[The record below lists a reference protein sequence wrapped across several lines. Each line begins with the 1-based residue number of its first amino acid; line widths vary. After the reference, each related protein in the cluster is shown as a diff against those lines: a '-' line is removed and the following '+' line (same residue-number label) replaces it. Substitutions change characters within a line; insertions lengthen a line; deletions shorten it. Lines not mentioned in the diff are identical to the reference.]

1 MPPPPPPAN
10 VYPCID
16 WIPKGIARNK
26 PKRLKLTND
35 ELKNVISAAKSKALE
50 ARKRLGQAVREEQ
63 MVSSQ
68 GSTQGAPVNQASNE
82 PRAEDEDDII
92 MKEYGLDS
100 YDDEDKAMGN
110 ENDASE
116 DDADEGLTTSTRGPT
131 SALADDIA
139 GLTYHASNEDDPYLR
154 QAENGAENDDQEEED
169 ELIIKPTDN
178 LIVAGHV
185 SKDESSIEVYVYD
198 VTQNDLYLHHD
209 IIQSDYPCC
218 VKWIGHVHN
227 KTKNLAAA
235 GYMSPDIY
243 LWDLDI
249 VDVLEPLEILKGHR
263 DAVIDISWNDQVRNI
278 MASGS
283 ADKHVR
289 LWNLDECKSVS
300 NIKLSGKVSALE
312 FGIYEKFLLL
322 GGDLNKNVSLI
333 DTRTNSV
340 VCKWQL
346 TGEVEKVRWAP
357 ASPSNFLVSDDQGYI
372 YYYDIRQS
380 GSNNQQPQVKFHAHQ
395 ISVTGLEFSPKCSD
409 MLVTASADDTIK
421 VWDTKEAFSSTRNS
435 PPKLVKEI
443 TDLKVGSIL
452 SLKICPDSLA
462 MIAVGGD
469 NKCNSFKTYD
479 LTNEKEGKL
488 MNTQIK
494 FCLSLTI
501 LILNVHSS
509 QPFLILNHTKNS

>member
-10 VYPCID
+10 VYPCLD
-16 WIPKGIARNK
+16 WIPKGVARSR
-26 PKRLKLTND
+26 PERLKLTND
-35 ELKNVISAAKSKALE
+35 ELKNVISAAKAKALE
-50 ARKRLGQAVREEQ
+50 ARKKLGQAVRDENSKDTTSVVGGQ
-63 MVSSQ
+63 SDAQAMSASQ
-68 GSTQGAPVNQASNE
+68 AANK
-82 PRAEDEDDII
+82 PRVEDEDDVI
-92 MKEYGLDS
+92 MKEYGLDH
-100 YDDEDKAMGN
+100 YDDEDNPIGD
-110 ENDASE
+110 ENDVSE
-116 DDADEGLTTSTRGPT
+116 DDTDEGLNASTRGPT
-131 SALADDIA
+131 RALADDIA
-139 GLTYHASNEDDPYLR
+139 GLTYHASNEEDPYLR
-154 QAENGAENDDQEEED
+154 QGDNNVENDDQEDED
-169 ELIIKPTDN
+169 ELIIKATDN

-185 SKDESSIEVYVYD
+185 SKEESSIEVYVYD
-198 VTQNDLYLHHD
+198 VAQNDLYLHHD

-227 KTKNLAAA
+227 QAKNIAAA

-243 LWDLDI
+243 LWDLDV
-249 VDVLEPLEILKGHR
+249 VDVLEPMEVLKGHR
-263 DAVIDISWNDQVRNI
+263 DAVIDICWNDKVRNI

-289 LWNLDECKSVS
+289 LWNLDECISVS

-322 GGDLNKNVSLI
+322 AGDLNKNVSLI
-333 DTRTNSV
+333 DTRSSSV

-346 TGEVEKVRWAP
+346 TGEVEKVRWV
-357 ASPSNFLVSDDQGYI
+357 PSSQTNFLVSDDQGYV

-421 VWDTKEAFSSTRNS
+421 VWDTKEAFGSTKNS
-435 PPKLVKEI
+435 QPKLVKEL

-488 MNTQIK
+488 LLCPAK
-494 FCLSLTI
+494 FS
-501 LILNVHSS
+501 
-509 QPFLILNHTKNS
+509 